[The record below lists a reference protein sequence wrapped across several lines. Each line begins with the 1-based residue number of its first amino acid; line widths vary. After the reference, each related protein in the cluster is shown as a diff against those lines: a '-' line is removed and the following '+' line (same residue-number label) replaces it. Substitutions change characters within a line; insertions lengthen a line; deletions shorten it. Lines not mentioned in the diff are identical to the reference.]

1 MNIVSVIVHGA
12 TLLVEVDP
20 TATVANLIA
29 TLATDNY
36 PSDFYHLVK
45 DGQEINGERLVT
57 DFAENSIF
65 ELDLLPEIKPLWDS
79 FWATAQKDLGKFP
92 VGHQARIAF
101 ETNLWSQRLEL
112 LAIMKHSAKGGFSS
126 ATIACDL
133 YKLSMAPV
141 LKQAREEKGEIV
153 VSFAL
158 SLRTDGLEQML
169 AKNQGGILDSVI
181 YALDGLKHRF
191 FKPEII
197 SATTAEKTIEP
208 FWQRNL
214 DEICGP
220 KGAPRSLIRRVRRG
234 PEEEYWYET
243 VILNRKAYPA
253 DVHDGEVVLSI
264 YFDEKEKLH
273 IEATGPWNR
282 CTFLE
287 TTMMQAV
294 YQVLQEHHLRKR
306 GVSFGHWL
314 YEALFRT
321 HLSCTF
327 ATEVCPT
334 MKGALFAGRRTGHH
348 IFTLF
353 QTWYAS
359 RYYSNCIGTSSFDA
373 WYTLTHVLCMPK
385 IVPPAG
391 THAHELSMVYMCL
404 YPELDQNPEG
414 IPFSQAKAHADY
426 YRLVH
431 QGYSGPMPMLPDTLG
446 THAFLKAAEKTLITR
461 MINGVSQPDG
471 VFLIDVLT
479 SARQDSGEIQVFRD
493 TLAKYPA
500 FKGSMMASEIS
511 SCGNLLEARNAG
523 CASFGA
529 GGFMG
534 DSEVWEV
541 TTGTNKFSVSM
552 AVKPV
557 RVYVNGMRTT
567 DQPVKLGDGD
577 SGKATCDTT
586 LSKKD
591 QETIL
596 ENANRI
602 KQAAIDVPHGS
613 ASMEINDELVITL
626 RY

>member
-1 MNIVSVIVHGA
+1 MVFVLVHEA
-12 TLLVEVDP
+12 TLSVEAGS
-20 TATVANLIA
+20 TATIANLIKA
-29 TLATDNY
+29 LATHGY
-36 PSDFYHLVK
+36 PPDYYVIMM
-45 DGQEINGERLVT
+45 DGQYVDQNRLVT
-57 DFAENSIF
+57 EFGENPGFVLEII
-65 ELDLLPEIKPLWDS
+65 PEIKPLWDT
-79 FWATAQKDLGKFP
+79 FWATAQKDLEEYP
-92 VGHQARIAF
+92 VGHPFRVAF
-101 ETNLWSQRLEL
+101 ETNLWSQRLEF
-112 LAIMKHSAKGGFSS
+112 LAIMKLSATGDFSS

-133 YKLSMAPV
+133 YKLTMAPV
-141 LKQAREEKGEIV
+141 IDHAQREKGEIV

-169 AKNQGGILDSVI
+169 VQNQDGIRDSVLK
-181 YALDGLKHRF
+181 ALDGLKHRT
-191 FKPEII
+191 FKRDVI
-197 SATTAEKTIEP
+197 SATTAGKTTET
-208 FWQRNL
+208 FWLAKL

-220 KGAPRSLIRRVRRG
+220 EGAPRSLIRRGRIS
-234 PEEEYWYET
+234 PETDYWSGT
-243 VILNRKAYPA
+243 VILNRKAVPA
-253 DVHDGEVVLSI
+253 DVHDGEVVLSVF
-264 YFDEKEKLH
+264 FDEKGKLH

-294 YQVLQEHHLRKR
+294 YQVLLEHHLRKR

-327 ATEVCPT
+327 ATEVCPK

-359 RYYSNCIGTSSFDA
+359 RYYPNCIGTSSFDA
-373 WYTLTHVLCMPK
+373 WYTLTKVLGMPK

-431 QGYSGPMPMLPDTLG
+431 QGFTTPMPMLPDTLG
-446 THAFLKAAEKTLITR
+446 THAFMKAAENTKVTY
-461 MINGVSQPDG
+461 MMDGVPQPHGVS
-471 VFLIDVLT
+471 FLKVLT
-479 SARQDSGEIQVFRD
+479 SARQDSGTIEEFSK
-493 TLAKYPA
+493 TLAEYPDY
-500 FKGSMMASEIS
+500 KGTMMASEIS
-511 SCGNLLEARNAG
+511 SCKDLVTARVAG
-523 CASFGA
+523 YASFGA

-534 DSEVWEV
+534 DSESVWSV
-541 TTGTNKFSVSM
+541 NKERLSVSM

-557 RVYVNGMRTT
+557 RVYLNGVRTEV
-567 DQPVKLGDGD
+567 QPVKLGDGA

-586 LSKKD
+586 LPKET

-596 ENANRI
+596 RNANLI
-602 KQAAIDVPHGS
+602 KQAAIDVPHGLS
-613 ASMEINDELVITL
+613 TMEINDSVCSIKYLD
-626 RY
+626 